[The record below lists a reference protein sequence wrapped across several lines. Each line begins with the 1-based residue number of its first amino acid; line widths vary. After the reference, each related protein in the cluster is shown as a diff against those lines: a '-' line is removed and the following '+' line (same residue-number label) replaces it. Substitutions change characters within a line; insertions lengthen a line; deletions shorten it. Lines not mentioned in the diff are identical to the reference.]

1 MEIDLKE
8 DIHTD
13 FIANDF
19 IAAKLKVLLCSSS
32 EVGAQ
37 VLRVCVG
44 ISGLPQIR
52 FMLNQLYVTHP
63 QLHQLFRRMLHC
75 CFAVMLL
82 NSFVDYFVYVTS
94 LYHQH
99 GVEEIMTSYFWV
111 NCSFKLKLTRNFETT
126 LLIR

>member
-1 MEIDLKE
+1 MVFFLFSFF
-8 DIHTD
+8 H
-13 FIANDF
+13 FITSPR
-19 IAAKLKVLLCSSS
+19 LL
-32 EVGAQ
+32 
-37 VLRVCVG
+37 
-44 ISGLPQIR
+44 
-52 FMLNQLYVTHP
+52 QLLWT
-63 QLHQLFRRMLHC
+63 LLHC